1 VKTSPD
7 PPLVGVISLGCPK
20 ALVDS
25 EQLMGRLAEAGCI
38 VCEDLDDAD
47 VLIVTTCGFIQEAK
61 EESLDVVFRCAE
73 QKRQGHLEKLIVT
86 GCLAERY
93 QDELA
98 RELHEVDAVVG
109 LHSEDEIVKLC
120 LGRDP
125 GLPVCDVPAR
135 LRLTARH
142 VAYLRIADG
151 CDNRCAYCAIPDIRG
166 PFHSIPMER
175 LLDEASQ
182 LADDGARE
190 LCVIAQDT
198 TLYGTDLYGRPR
210 LHELLQGLAEISG
223 VEWVRLLYTHPAHY
237 YPELIESLAAGGK
250 LLPYVDLP
258 VQHASD
264 RILADMGRRVT
275 QAELRSLVA
284 ELRQALPGCFIRTTA
299 MVGFPGETE
308 SEFEELLH
316 FVRDMRFERLGA
328 FTYSP
333 EDGTPAEHFP
343 DQVPESVRDERLD
356 AIMAAQ
362 QQIAFEFNASLVGQ
376 ELPCVID
383 GPAEEPHEWLGRTWG
398 DAPEVDGCIYAKNSG
413 LAPGDFVTL
422 RVTGARDYDL
432 VGEVVPS

>member
-1 VKTSPD
+1 M
-7 PPLVGVISLGCPK
+7 GVISLGCPK

-25 EQLMGRLAEAGCI
+25 ERIMGRLAEAGCI

-47 VLIVTTCGFIQEAK
+47 VLIVNTCGFIQAAK

-73 QKRQGHLEKLIVT
+73 QKRQGHLQKLIVT
-86 GCLAERY
+86 GCLAQRY
-93 QDELA
+93 PDELA
-98 RELHEVDAVVG
+98 RELHEADAVVG

-125 GLPVCDVPAR
+125 GLPVCDMPTR
-135 LRLTARH
+135 LRLTVRH

-166 PFHSIPMER
+166 PFRSTPLER

-190 LCVIAQDT
+190 FCVIAQDT
-198 TLYGTDLYGRPR
+198 TLYGSDLYGRPR
-210 LHELLQGLAEISG
+210 LHELLQRLAEIPG
-223 VEWVRLLYTHPAHY
+223 VEWVRLLYTHPVHY
-237 YPELIESLAAGGK
+237 YPELIETLAAGGK

-258 VQHASD
+258 IQHASD

-275 QAELRSLVA
+275 QAQIRSLVA
-284 ELRQALPGCFIRTTA
+284 ELRKGLPGCFMRTTA
-299 MVGFPGETE
+299 IVGFPGEGE
-308 SEFEELLH
+308 REFEELLQL
-316 FVRDMRFERLGA
+316 VRDMRFERLGA

-333 EDGTPAEHFP
+333 EEGTPAERFP
-343 DQVPESVRDERLD
+343 GQVPESVREERLD
-356 AIMAAQ
+356 AVMAAQ

-383 GPAEEPHEWLGRTWG
+383 GTAQEPQEWLGRTYG
-398 DAPEVDGCIYAKNSG
+398 DAPDVDGCIYVGKSPG

-422 RVTGARDYDL
+422 RVTGTRDYDL
-432 VGEVVPS
+432 VGEPVPS